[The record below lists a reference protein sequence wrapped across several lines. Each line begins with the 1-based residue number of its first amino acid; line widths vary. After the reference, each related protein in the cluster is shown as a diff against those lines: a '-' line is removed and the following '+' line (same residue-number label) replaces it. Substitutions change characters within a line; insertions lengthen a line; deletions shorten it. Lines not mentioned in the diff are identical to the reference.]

1 MDDCQSLDSQT
12 LLKRNFSS
20 LVTDNNSLKYKTL
33 LLIPLTLLTILALS
47 LMNISLS
54 LTKSLHCLNHVILT
68 FVNFVVSVLILILEQ
83 LVPSLFTLNPT
94 TATPSTSIFLTNYCI
109 ASHAITDFA
118 CTTAQAGR
126 RVTNLTTD
134 RLNEFPHQQHSFIDH
149 LKLIANQCQLL
160 SSHNSN
166 VTFLAVQLLDLV
178 SHVKFG
184 VWKWVTI
191 HSNAAV
197 YRNHSM
203 TTVSSMTL
211 ESLTTHI
218 RQTDRQR
225 DRQTDTNYTHQTQT
239 DRQTDRDE

>member
-1 MDDCQSLDSQT
+1 MTHRPICILNITLCWRFLLHVVCYTAVYRVYSWSSVDIRIDS
-12 LLKRNFSS
+12 
-20 LVTDNNSLKYKTL
+20 
-33 LLIPLTLLTILALS
+33 
-47 LMNISLS
+47 
-54 LTKSLHCLNHVILT
+54 
-68 FVNFVVSVLILILEQ
+68 
-83 LVPSLFTLNPT
+83 
-94 TATPSTSIFLTNYCI
+94 TATPS
-109 ASHAITDFA
+109 AITDFA

-225 DRQTDTNYTHQTQT
+225 DRQTDRQTLTTHIRQTERQIDRQIDRQTGRQTLTTHIRHRQT
-239 DRQTDRDE
+239 DRQRRVSVKCLQVLLFAWA